1 MFYSIVRTFIRGGVL
16 TVLFLIAYGLK
27 QESERYS
34 DFFEA
39 LDSLG
44 QCLEICPGVTLC
56 YSLVSAA
63 VIASEL
69 RPYLCGQD
77 RLVVT
82 QMYRGHCAGLLNGAQ
97 KNMIRLHISQDPAE
111 AMELPLPRRV
121 SRAARRSGAL

>member
-1 MFYSIVRTFIRGGVL
+1 MFYPITRTFIRGGVG

-27 QESERYS
+27 HEPERYS

-44 QCLEICPGVTLC
+44 QCQGVCPGVTLC

-69 RPYLCGQD
+69 RSYLCDQD

-82 QMYRGHCAGLLNGAQ
+82 QMYRGHCAGLLNEAQ
-97 KNMIRLHISQDPAE
+97 KNMIRLHISQDPSE
-111 AMELPLPRRV
+111 AMEFPLSRGL

>member
-1 MFYSIVRTFIRGGVL
+1 M
-16 TVLFLIAYGLK
+16 LFLIAYGMK
-27 QESERYS
+27 REPECYS
-34 DFFEA
+34 GFFEA

-69 RPYLCGQD
+69 RPYLCAED

-82 QMYRGHCAGLLNGAQ
+82 QMYRGHCAGLLNEAQ

-111 AMELPLPRRV
+111 AIELQLPRRL